1 VQHNLPQ
8 LLTEADAGT
17 LLGLAPATLR
27 NMRTKGR
34 GPAFIKVGGL
44 VRYRHSDLVDW
55 IESRVRHTTEGTRR
69 STAAYGGCDGH
80 RS

>member
-1 VQHNLPQ
+1 MEHNLPQ

-44 VRYRHSDLVDW
+44 VRYRHTDLVDW
-55 IESRVRHTTEGTRR
+55 IESRVRHTTGGTRR
-69 STAAYGGCDGH
+69 PSVAHGGCNGQ

>member
-1 VQHNLPQ
+1 VQHELPK
-8 LLTEADAGT
+8 LLTEADAGK
-17 LLGLAPATLR
+17 LLGLSPATLR

-55 IESRVRHTTEGTRR
+55 IESRVCHTTDGTRR
-69 STAAYGGCDGH
+69 SSVA
-80 RS
+80 